1 MRHKHQ
7 PYRRNDGFWSCS
19 VCKWKF
25 ISKPSADN
33 CPGVLRIECA
43 NDEYKTAAQWRKLG
57 FEPVDIGDADAVS
70 HGHSS
75 KWHYYYRR
83 DHVRGLTQPAPDAGE
98 SAPLQAL
105 STPEHSATSQT
116 LSTPTQRG

>member
-25 ISKPSADN
+25 TSKPSADN
-33 CPGVLRIECA
+33 CPGILRIECA
-43 NDEYKTAAQWRKLG
+43 NDEYKTAAQWRKLC

-83 DHVRGLTQPAPDAGE
+83 DHVRGLTQPAPDAGDSAASSGIVNASAE
-98 SAPLQAL
+98 S
-105 STPEHSATSQT
+105 TSQT
-116 LSTPTQRG
+116 DPAPTQRG

>member
-1 MRHKHQ
+1 MRHKHK

-25 ISKPSADN
+25 ATKPSADN
-33 CPGVLRIECA
+33 CPGILRIECA

-57 FEPVDIGDADAVS
+57 FEPVDIGDADATS

-83 DHVRGLTQPAPDAGE
+83 DHVRGLTQRVPDAGD
-98 SAPLQAL
+98 SAQ
-105 STPEHSATSQT
+105 
-116 LSTPTQRG
+116 

>member
-33 CPGVLRIECA
+33 CTGVLRIECA

-83 DHVRGLTQPAPDAGE
+83 DRVRGLTQLAPDAGE
-98 SAPLQAL
+98 SAASTDILQA
-105 STPEHSATSQT
+105 SAESTSQAEP
-116 LSTPTQRG
+116 TPTQRG

>member
-1 MRHKHQ
+1 MKRKHQ

-25 ISKPSADN
+25 ESKPRADN
-33 CPGVLRIECA
+33 CPGILRIECA

-57 FEPVDIGDADAVS
+57 FEPVDIGDADATS

-75 KWHYYYRR
+75 KWHYYYHR
-83 DHVRGLTQPAPDAGE
+83 DHVRGLTQLAVDRAKAGSE
-98 SAPLQAL
+98 VTVIAKFYNAELVSERVIRL
-105 STPEHSATSQT
+105 T
-116 LSTPTQRG
+116 

>member
-25 ISKPSADN
+25 VSKPSADN
-33 CPGVLRIECA
+33 CPGVLRIKCA

-83 DHVRGLTQPAPDAGE
+83 DHVRGLTQLAPDAGE
-98 SAPLQAL
+98 SAASTDILQA
-105 STPEHSATSQT
+105 SAESTSQAEP
-116 LSTPTQRG
+116 TPTQRG

>member
-25 ISKPSADN
+25 TSKPSADN

-98 SAPLQAL
+98 SAASCGIVHASAL
-105 STPEHSATSQT
+105 STSQAESA
-116 LSTPTQRG
+116 PTQRG